1 MGVKGPGLEPASGR
15 YSLHTS
21 FIPPQRADR
30 DRGRQTLRTLHCA
43 AAGDGLLSWEW
54 NCSQLYDW
62 SIVLNTRRWHSTVN
76 WRHFNNNVFLKKK
89 KKISWTKHFSGKH
102 LTKHAVSERHVEI
115 QHPNFSLQNSMK
127 VGPFP
132 SWGRHF
138 LHNALWSYILFEMP
152 TIIRLLKRWFCQIL
166 CHYHPETFTLLHSEW
181 N

>member
-89 KKISWTKHFSGKH
+89 KKSAGQSTFQENTWQSTQCQKGMWKSSIPISLSKTLWKLDPFH
-102 LTKHAVSERHVEI
+102 LEEGISCTMHYGATSCLKC
-115 QHPNFSLQNSMK
+115 
-127 VGPFP
+127 
-132 SWGRHF
+132 
-138 LHNALWSYILFEMP
+138 
-152 TIIRLLKRWFCQIL
+152 LLL
-166 CHYHPETFTLLHSEW
+166 
-181 N
+181 